1 MFMYGMLY
9 RTNHRFGP
17 LLPLP
22 AVNLRTFQAVLQILT
37 KAYIVG
43 EEPLSNSES
52 QPKLVP
58 TTEIPWD
65 TLTHAACITRIVS
78 VPLQQH
84 ELPWNALMEIREPRS
99 GVQPEETSPLASN
112 G

>member
-1 MFMYGMLY
+1 MFVYGIVY

-43 EEPLSNSES
+43 EEPLSNSERFWKVS
-52 QPKLVP
+52 P
-58 TTEIPWD
+58 TFKS
-65 TLTHAACITRIVS
+65 L
-78 VPLQQH
+78 L
-84 ELPWNALMEIREPRS
+84 N
-99 GVQPEETSPLASN
+99 
-112 G
+112 